1 MPRPRLYADD
11 AERKR
16 ASRERIRQRQEAEE
30 RERLA
35 RPQAVTLTPAERQE
49 IYKFLVYA
57 QVVSDS
63 RNPHLREEA
72 QRLIK
77 LVDHP
82 DYHPKRDQPAK
93 VTKRTG
99 KRDQPAK
106 VTKPETTEPPPLDG
120 QFPIF

>member
-1 MPRPRLYADD
+1 MPRPRLYADA

-35 RPQAVTLTPAERQE
+35 RPQAVTFTPAERRE
-49 IYKFLVYA
+49 LHNLMTNLLLVTSDRYLKTTAKKF
-57 QVVSDS
+57 
-63 RNPHLREEA
+63 E
-72 QRLIK
+72 K
-77 LVDHP
+77 LLDHP
-82 DYHPKRDQPAK
+82 DYHPKRDQPAR

-99 KRDQPAK
+99 KRDTRPQ
-106 VTKPETTEPPPLDG
+106 VTKPEDTEPPPLEG

>member
-1 MPRPRLYADD
+1 MPRPRIYADA

-35 RPQAVTLTPAERQE
+35 RPQTVTLTPE
-49 IYKFLVYA
+49 
-57 QVVSDS
+57 
-63 RNPHLREEA
+63 LRRDLYELLTQGGILPNINA
-72 QRLIK
+72 MKQRRRLLE

-82 DYHPKRDQPAK
+82 DYHAKRDQPAK

-99 KRDQPAK
+99 KRDRRAE

-120 QFPIF
+120 QFPIL